1 MLEKPYYLGLDMG
14 TNSVGWAVTDQQ
26 YNLLKAKGKDLW
38 GIREFA
44 EADTSV
50 ERRTHRISRRRRQR
64 EQARI
69 GLLNDY
75 FHDAII
81 AIDPSFF
88 QRLENSKYHLEDKDQ
103 NVRYKYNIFNDP
115 DYTDADYYTQ
125 YPTIYHLRKE
135 LLENPKP
142 HDVRLVYLALL
153 NMFKH
158 RGHFLNSGISDGN
171 NERSL
176 KDAYINF
183 AISVSELTEDYFNQ
197 DVDYSTIE
205 GILSSRDLNRTKKA
219 EELSTVLGIDFKNKK
234 YKEYLRAIC
243 GLKINAYTLF
253 SDQLPDDTTKIDLCV
268 SDASFDEKSE
278 ELVSLIGEDLF
289 QIILNIKE
297 IYDIGSLAGIL
308 KGYTYLSQARVA
320 AYDKH
325 KHDLKLLKSSIK
337 KYCTKEEYNNFFNS
351 DADGSYA
358 SYIGSFNS
366 GNKERRVGSKRTS
379 EDLYKEIKKLL
390 KGANKSDPAINEIFT
405 SIETESFLPKQLTA
419 SNGIIPNQVHSK
431 EMARILTNDT
441 SMKVR
446 KQIAWSEDIKTAVW
460 TEIVT
465 EKIRKQ
471 AENLE
476 HWNQGESELLY
487 EYISQMEFGDATNR
501 EGHAA
506 KVYFNALFGM
516 DFTRTAE
523 NSINAALNYGYSLLL
538 STCTREITINGYITQ
553 LGLFHDNM
561 FNPFNL
567 ASDLMEPFRP
577 LVDNLIKQMAPEKFE
592 HDEKM
597 EVVKL
602 LQKEIILAGRKEYLS
617 NAMKLYCR
625 SVFDALNDGDIS
637 LIKFY
642 KNEL

>member
-1 MLEKPYYLGLDMG
+1 MQEKPYYLGLDMG
-14 TNSVGWAVTDQQ
+14 TNSVGWAVTDQH

-38 GIREFA
+38 GIREFI

-431 EMARILTNDT
+431 EMARILTNAENYLPFLKETDENNL
-441 SMKVR
+441 SISNRILQLYKF
-446 KQIAWSEDIKTAVW
+446 QIPYYIGP
-460 TEIVT
+460 VT
-465 EKIRKQ
+465 EKSQRDGGNGWVIRKDNGRVFPWNIEEKIDVKATSEAFISRMVRRCTYMNGKQ
-471 AENLE
+471 VLPKASLEYESFRVLNEINNLRID
-476 HWNQGESELLY
+476 GERIPVTLKQDIYTDLF
-487 EYISQMEFGDATNR
+487 QKGK
-501 EGHAA
+501 
-506 KVYFNALFGM
+506 KV
-516 DFTRTAE
+516 TKK
-523 NSINAALNYGYSLLL
+523 
-538 STCTREITINGYITQ
+538 C
-553 LGLFHDNM
+553 
-561 FNPFNL
+561 
-567 ASDLMEPFRP
+567 
-577 LVDNLIKQMAPEKFE
+577 
-592 HDEKM
+592 
-597 EVVKL
+597 
-602 LQKEIILAGRKEYLS
+602 
-617 NAMKLYCR
+617 
-625 SVFDALNDGDIS
+625 
-637 LIKFY
+637 
-642 KNEL
+642 

>member
-431 EMARILTNDT
+431 EMARILTN
-441 SMKVR
+441 V
-446 KQIAWSEDIKTAVW
+446 IHNYLHWKT
-460 TEIVT
+460 
-465 EKIRKQ
+465 
-471 AENLE
+471 
-476 HWNQGESELLY
+476 
-487 EYISQMEFGDATNR
+487 F
-501 EGHAA
+501 
-506 KVYFNALFGM
+506 
-516 DFTRTAE
+516 
-523 NSINAALNYGYSLLL
+523 
-538 STCTREITINGYITQ
+538 
-553 LGLFHDNM
+553 
-561 FNPFNL
+561 
-567 ASDLMEPFRP
+567 
-577 LVDNLIKQMAPEKFE
+577 
-592 HDEKM
+592 
-597 EVVKL
+597 
-602 LQKEIILAGRKEYLS
+602 
-617 NAMKLYCR
+617 
-625 SVFDALNDGDIS
+625 
-637 LIKFY
+637 
-642 KNEL
+642 